1 MIARLEGQLREKSP
15 TRIVIDVG
23 GVGYEV
29 LIPVTTF
36 YELPEEGKTVAL
48 RIHTHVREDVFQLF
62 GFRSGRERA
71 IFELLIRT
79 SGVGPKLAQS
89 ILSGIEAERLV
100 AAIRDG
106 DVAVLKSVPGL
117 GAKKAERLIVELR
130 DRVDQLEGDEAA
142 PPAGVPVAPPAGDE
156 RTEEVISAL
165 LNLGY
170 SRAQVEA
177 KVAAAAEAMGEDAP
191 LEDVIR
197 ESLRRLSK

>member
-1 MIARLEGQLREKSP
+1 MIARLEGLLREKSP

-48 RIHTHVREDVFQLF
+48 RIHTHVREDVLQLF
-62 GFRSGRERA
+62 GFRTARERA

-106 DVAVLKSVPGL
+106 QVAVLKSVPGL
-117 GAKKAERLIVELR
+117 GTKKAERLIVELR
-130 DRVDQLEGDEAA
+130 DRVDLLEADDAA
-142 PPAGVPVAPPAGDE
+142 PAGVPVAPPAGDE
-156 RTEEVISAL
+156 RSEEAISAL

-170 SRAQVEA
+170 TRNQVEA
-177 KVAAAAEAMGEDAP
+177 TVGAATEALEEGAP

-197 ESLRRLSK
+197 ESLKRLSR